1 MKAALHSRILAAA
14 AIFIAITILCG
25 NSFAQYTQT
34 ILHTFDP
41 SRDGSAITG
50 NPLFADP
57 SDALYGTSFS
67 GGAHGYGTFY
77 ELTLSPAH
85 LWHETQLY
93 SFPQGLGA
101 TDSLSNPSGPIV
113 RDSAGNF
120 YGVSPYDG
128 NNDNCY
134 LDGYPNPCGT
144 IWELSNTSLGWVR
157 TIIYSFTGGS
167 DGGGPT
173 NLVIDSAGNLYGVT
187 NQQWGTVFELSPS
200 GSSWT
205 FKTLYTFTGGADG
218 GALNAI
224 VLDHSGNLLGSTY
237 AGGIT
242 NQNVCYD
249 YDTNNYGCGVVFEL
263 SPASGGTWN
272 ESTLYSFLG
281 GSDGGQPYGTLAL
294 DPSGNLFGIAGDGG
308 ANAI

>member
-57 SDALYGTSFS
+57 SGALYGTSFS

-144 IWELSNTSLGWVR
+144 IWELSNTSLGW
-157 TIIYSFTGGS
+157 
-167 DGGGPT
+167 
-173 NLVIDSAGNLYGVT
+173 
-187 NQQWGTVFELSPS
+187 
-200 GSSWT
+200 
-205 FKTLYTFTGGADG
+205 GA
-218 GALNAI
+218 
-224 VLDHSGNLLGSTY
+224 H
-237 AGGIT
+237 
-242 NQNVCYD
+242 D
-249 YDTNNYGCGVVFEL
+249 YL
-263 SPASGGTWN
+263 
-272 ESTLYSFLG
+272 
-281 GSDGGQPYGTLAL
+281 
-294 DPSGNLFGIAGDGG
+294 
-308 ANAI
+308 